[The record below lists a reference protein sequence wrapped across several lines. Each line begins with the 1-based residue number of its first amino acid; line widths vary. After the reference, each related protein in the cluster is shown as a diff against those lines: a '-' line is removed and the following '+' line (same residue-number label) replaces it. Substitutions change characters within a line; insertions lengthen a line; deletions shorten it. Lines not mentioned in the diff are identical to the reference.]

1 MSYVHAAPFVFP
13 LCFMCSIPRP
23 FLPSVSLALLAA
35 SALLNEFH
43 PSLAVDIE
51 RAEKEVLCERERC
64 LLRRLRG
71 LKPHVCGLITCLPG
85 DTSRWPKPRPKP
97 PVDIDVKV
105 VF

>member
-1 MSYVHAAPFVFP
+1 MHAAPFVFP
-13 LCFMCSIPRP
+13 LCFMCSIPRPRP

-71 LKPHVCGLITCLPG
+71 LKPHVCGLITCLQG
-85 DTSRWPKPRPKP
+85 DTSRWSKPRPKP